1 MTLIRRTHP
10 LLLVVLI
17 LAGCAFQRT
26 QQTPIEKKSETCPDR
41 LTAHSVTIFSLP
53 SGKSYFTEQEHRFCP
68 LSKSLEIFS
77 EEPNAEMYWK
87 WDKNGFSRSSSPQN
101 PFGDWNA
108 ESILAVYAGV
118 LYGSG
123 LLPAQT
129 LVEETIVPLEGQ
141 AYLPIPLDLKSSSLK
156 TVLYRNQK
164 TGIIDRVMIQN
175 VSNKT
180 AVMAILYNWKLHGRN
195 NTLIPRKIDIFDV
208 TSGIFAKKLIIQI
221 NYKLVQ

>member
-1 MTLIRRTHP
+1 MTLVRRIHP
-10 LLLVVLI
+10 VLPVVLI
-17 LAGCAFQRT
+17 LAGCASPQAR
-26 QQTPIEKKSETCPDR
+26 QTPVEKKSKTCPDR
-41 LTAHSVTIFSLP
+41 LTAPSVTIFSLP
-53 SGKSYFTEQEHRFCP
+53 SGKTYFTEQEHRFCP
-68 LSKSLEIFS
+68 SSKSLEIFS

-101 PFGDWNA
+101 PLGDWNA

-123 LLPAQT
+123 LLPAQP
-129 LVEETIVPLEGQ
+129 LIEETMVSLEGQ
-141 AYLPIPLDLKSSSLK
+141 AYLPIPLDLKSSGLK

-180 AVMAILYNWKLHGRN
+180 ALMAILYNWKLSGRDN
-195 NTLIPRKIDIFDV
+195 ILVPRNIDIFDI
-208 TSGIFAKKLIIQI
+208 SGGVFAKKLIIQI
-221 NYKLVQ
+221 DYKLVQ